1 MDNYSF
7 FDTTDGARIAYRF
20 DGIDQADGGEDSA
33 HKPVLV
39 LSNSIGTDLHMWDA
53 QIPALS
59 RHFRVLRYDARGHG
73 ASSVP
78 PAPYSL
84 ARLGGDVVELLDHLH
99 IDRAHFLGL
108 SLGGIVAQWL
118 GIHAAARIDRLI
130 LSNTAAYLG
139 PAEVWDAS
147 VAAVLQARDM
157 RETAQ
162 TFLRNWFPAH
172 MLDANDPAHTLVTPF
187 RDTLLATNR
196 HGLAGSW
203 AAVQQTDLRR
213 DIASISVSTLV
224 IAGEHDTVTAAAFS
238 KSMVETIPGSRLI
251 VFPAVHLSNV
261 EFPDEFSSA
270 VIAFLTAPVSTH
282 SLLDSD
288 RQAR

>member
-7 FDTTDGARIAYRF
+7 FDTTDGARIAYR
-20 DGIDQADGGEDSA
+20 IDGGSKDA
-33 HKPVLV
+33 ADKPVLV

-53 QIPALS
+53 QSPAFS
-59 RHFRVLRYDARGHG
+59 QHFRVLRYDARGHG

-78 PAPYSL
+78 PGPYSL
-84 ARLGGDVVELLDHLH
+84 DRLGEDVVDLLDHLH
-99 IDRAHFLGL
+99 IARAHFLGL
-108 SLGGIVAQWL
+108 SLGGIVGQWL
-118 GIHAAARIDRLI
+118 GVHAATRIDRLI
-130 LSNTAAYLG
+130 LSNTAPYLG

-147 VAAVLQARDM
+147 IAAVLQARDM

-172 MLDANDPAHTLVTPF
+172 MLGDGDSANDAAHALVAPF
-187 RDTLLATNR
+187 RKTLLATNR

-213 DIASISVSTLV
+213 AIADITRPTLV

-238 KSMVETIPGSRLI
+238 RTMVETIPGARLH

-261 EFPDEFSSA
+261 EFPEAFSAA
-270 VIAFLTAPVSTH
+270 VIAFLE
-282 SLLDSD
+282 
-288 RQAR
+288 

>member
-7 FDTTDGARIAYRF
+7 FDTTDGARIAYRI
-20 DGIDQADGGEDSA
+20 DGDSKDEAD
-33 HKPVLV
+33 KPVLV

-73 ASSVP
+73 VSSVP
-78 PAPYSL
+78 PGPYSL
-84 ARLGGDVVELLDHLH
+84 ARLGEDVVDLLDHLR

-108 SLGGIVAQWL
+108 SLGGIVGQWL
-118 GIHAAARIDRLI
+118 GVHAATRIDRLI
-130 LSNTAAYLG
+130 LSNTAPYLG

-147 VAAVLQARDM
+147 IAAVLQARDM

-172 MLDANDPAHTLVTPF
+172 MLGADDPAHALVIPF
-187 RDTLLATNR
+187 RETLLTTNR

-213 DIASISVSTLV
+213 AIADITRPTLV

-238 KSMVETIPGSRLI
+238 RTMAETIPGARLV

-261 EFPDEFSSA
+261 EFPDEFSAA
-270 VIAFLTAPVSTH
+270 VIEFLTLPVSTH
-282 SLLDSD
+282 SLLKIDE
-288 RQAR
+288 QAQ